1 MLPLLGSRV
10 AALIIAL
17 DRKAS
22 ECTDPGLIQLRTP
35 LTGYA
40 TGFEQPWVMDNGS
53 FSDFNQNKFIT
64 MAGYGMADPNCKW
77 IAMPDVVGNH
87 DETLDLFHKWTNQ
100 MCNYWIPCRERF
112 KKWAFVVQDGA
123 TMESIPWDDIVAVF
137 LGGTDKMKR
146 SRKAFRI
153 MRHARRLGKWVHIG
167 RVNTP
172 KWVEYWY
179 WTADSI
185 DGSGLAKYDHMLETA
200 QKKIKE
206 LSKYPTLPS
215 LEDFI

>member
-1 MLPLLGSRV
+1 MM
-10 AALIIAL
+10 IAL

-22 ECTDPGLIQLRTP
+22 ECLDPGIIQLRTP

-40 TGFEQPWVMDNGS
+40 KGFDTQPWVMDNGA
-53 FSDFNQNKFIT
+53 FSNFDEFAFSR
-64 MAGYGMADPNCKW
+64 MAQDGMYDPYCKW

-87 DETLDLFHKWTNQ
+87 ERTLELFFEWKEKLCSH
-100 MCNYWIPCRERF
+100 YIPCRDRF

-123 TMESIPWDDIVAVF
+123 TIDTIPWDDIVAVF
-137 LGGTDKMKR
+137 LGGTNRMKR
-146 SRKAFRI
+146 SRRAFRI
-153 MRHARRLGKWVHIG
+153 MRHARKMGKWVHIG
-167 RVNTP
+167 RINTE

-185 DGSGLAKYDHMLETA
+185 DGSGLAKYDHMLEKA

-206 LSKYPTLPS
+206 LSKYPIMLS
-215 LEDFI
+215 LEDYI